1 MGYPGYYLADSS
13 PTEIVTF
20 PVAERPGSSLR
31 GKLGPFAKEHTD
43 LSFETEEGV
52 LWIYPQ
58 IRRRVFD
65 LIFRVTEYELAIFET
80 LHLAVDGQRIAFY
93 YMPDVDELSP
103 LVSYLVRKEKDF
115 MPQQIDTPTYI
126 SNVIVPMY
134 DYHLIMRE
142 ESDAAQLLL

>member
-1 MGYPGYYLADSS
+1 MGYPGYYLAHSS
-13 PTEIVTF
+13 PIEIVTF

-58 IRRRVFD
+58 IRRRVWD
-65 LIFRVTEYELAIFET
+65 LTFRVDEYDLAIFET
-80 LHLAVDGQRIAFY
+80 LHLAADGQRIAFY
-93 YMPDVDELSP
+93 FVPDVTNSP
-103 LVSYLVRKEKDF
+103 IESYLVRKEKDF
-115 MPQQIDTPTYI
+115 QPQAIDTPTYI
-126 SNVIVPMY
+126 SGVNVQIY

-142 ESDAAQLLL
+142 ESDAAQLLI